1 MPNDQPKKVIILD
14 ILHILQK
21 HSDVDHR
28 LSQQPIQ
35 KLIKS
40 EYGMEVALKTVKRN
54 LSKLIEFGFP
64 VRYRGSEYEDEILL

>member
-28 LSQQPIQ
+28 LSQKHIQ
-35 KLIKS
+35 NLIKS
-40 EYGMEVALKTVKRN
+40 EYGMEVALQKQMLNIWELR
-54 LSKLIEFGFP
+54 
-64 VRYRGSEYEDEILL
+64 RR